1 MLWYGVGVEPV
12 ELPEQGTGV
21 FPVSQFR
28 GGRATDGMQP
38 LGKADIQVLNGE
50 GFDQVLPFQTEEA
63 LRDYRS
69 DILLQSMSRLSYW
82 LVSCHTHMSN

>member
-1 MLWYGVGVEPV
+1 M
-12 ELPEQGTGV
+12 

-28 GGRATDGMQP
+28 GGRATDGMQA
-38 LGKADIQVLNGE
+38 LGKADIWVLNGE

-69 DILLQSMSRLSYW
+69 DILLQSMSRLSY
-82 LVSCHTHMSN
+82 